1 MVERLK
7 TWGRWVIVG
16 EAVLLVIE
24 MMQQL
29 TSFLDAV
36 PDPVSTAL
44 TLLFWAGAV
53 ALAVLLTAKMVENGW
68 KRTAW
73 LPIALA
79 FGMAL
84 LYASMA
90 YAWFTPMEPGRVVV
104 FPFDGPEGITPDSRV
119 LAYGIGFSVDGAGDL
134 RLFHPQEAL
143 ITFSPRRSRTRLNQR
158 SARNTARQVGA
169 GLFVLGSYV
178 DTSDRTWLSARL
190 IDTRTRDVLA
200 SHLVEGP
207 RDNRTALSRQLARE
221 LLLQRELRLGHR
233 SLFDQARVYQGP
245 MEAFKA
251 TLSGEKALH
260 CGDFQSARRFFEE
273 AIRLDPKYAPAR
285 YGLSVALAWSG
296 EDEGGALEAARAA
309 HAATAGGSY
318 SPRDSLLLHALHAAQ
333 DGALAEAE
341 RALQDI
347 LLRNREDVEANY
359 QLGELY
365 FHSNA
370 LRATGIEDAHDHF
383 EKVLAVEPGDYRTR
397 LHLLLLALRDGDEDG
412 AKRQLGHALDTGPD
426 PVHTA
431 ALEALRESF
440 EDPGNTGAVASAL
453 GGARPP
459 SLSLAAQLLTERW
472 RGDPTNA
479 RVRLQLEKLTGLM
492 VQNDDKRVRLV
503 GQELRAVLAMTRGRW
518 NEARRELA
526 RIDSSSATRKM
537 YTGLFASLPFLEL
550 SRVALVFSRAEVEDW
565 HPPMPPHPSLYEAS
579 RPAVREYL
587 LGLLSVRLG
596 DTAAAKAHAHRLA
609 TEHPHEEDGLE
620 WPHAASTLAHD
631 LGRVVRA
638 EVLLARRDTMAAL
651 AVLDSVHIVPPR
663 MVHGHPIY
671 ARGHA
676 RYLRGR
682 ALRHL
687 GRTNH
692 ALNEF
697 RSLAE
702 EEGLNSYMA
711 HAHLQRAQIYDA
723 RGDSARANAEYRLF
737 LAFWGDA
744 ESQFR
749 RPVVAARMQLRRRK

>member
-1 MVERLK
+1 
-7 TWGRWVIVG
+7 
-16 EAVLLVIE
+16 
-24 MMQQL
+24 
-29 TSFLDAV
+29 
-36 PDPVSTAL
+36 
-44 TLLFWAGAV
+44 
-53 ALAVLLTAKMVENGW
+53 
-68 KRTAW
+68 
-73 LPIALA
+73 
-79 FGMAL
+79 
-84 LYASMA
+84 MA

-104 FPFDGPEGITPDSRV
+104 FPFDGPEGITPDSRA

-134 RLFHPQEAL
+134 RLFDPQEAL
-143 ITFSPRRSRTRLNQR
+143 VTFSPRRSRTRLNQR

-178 DTSDRTWLSARL
+178 DTADRTWLRARL

-200 SHLVEGP
+200 FHLVEGP
-207 RDNRTALSRQLARE
+207 RGDRTALARQLARE

-233 SLFDQARVYQGP
+233 PLFDQAHVYQGP

-251 TLSGEKALH
+251 SLSGERALH
-260 CGDFQSARRFFEE
+260 RGDFQAAHRFFQE
-273 AIRLDPKYAPAR
+273 ALRLDPKYAAAR

-309 HAATAGGSY
+309 NAATAGGS
-318 SPRDSLLLHALHAAQ
+318 SSQRDSLLLHALHAAQ

-341 RALQDI
+341 RALQSI
-347 LLRNREDVEANY
+347 LLHDREDVEANY

-370 LRATGIEDAHDHF
+370 LRATGIDDARNHF
-383 EKVLAVEPGDYRTR
+383 AKVLAAEPGDYRTR
-397 LHLLLLALRDGDEDG
+397 LHLLLLALRDGDED
-412 AKRQLGHALDTGPD
+412 AARRELGHALAPGPD

-431 ALEALRESF
+431 ALQALRESF
-440 EDPGNTGAVASAL
+440 ESPGNTGAVARVLRDA
-453 GGARPP
+453 PP
-459 SLSLAAQLLTERW
+459 ASLSLAAQLLTERW
-472 RGDPTNA
+472 RGDPANA
-479 RVRLQLEKLTGLM
+479 RVRLQLDKLTGSM
-492 VQNDDKRVRLV
+492 VGNDDRRVRLV

-518 NEARRELA
+518 DEAKGELA
-526 RIDSSSATRKM
+526 RIDSASATRKM

-550 SRVALVFSRAEVEDW
+550 PRASLASSRAMVEDW
-565 HPPMPPHPSLYEAS
+565 QPPMPPHPSLYEAS

-596 DTAAAKAHAHRLA
+596 DTVAAKAHAHRLT
-609 TEHPHEEDGLE
+609 TEHPHEDDGLE

-638 EVLLARRDTMAAL
+638 EVLMARRDTTAAL
-651 AVLDSVHIVPPR
+651 AILDSVHIVPPR
-663 MVHGHPIY
+663 LVHGHPVY

-676 RYLRGR
+676 RYLRGL

-687 GRTNH
+687 GRTNN
-692 ALNEF
+692 ALDEF

-723 RGDSARANAEYRLF
+723 RGDSARADVEYRLF
-737 LAFWGDA
+737 LAYWGDA

-749 RPVVAARMQLRRRK
+749 QPVVAARMQLQARR